1 MTEQKNQKKYS
12 IKDLENI
19 TGIKAHTIRMWE
31 KRYGIIK
38 PKRTNTNIRYYS
50 DKDLK
55 ILMNISTL
63 NKNGIKISEIVHMDT
78 KNMCDKIIELNGSTG
93 IVDSQI
99 NALIISAT
107 ELDQQQFDKT
117 MSNCIVKRGI
127 EKTFTTVIFPFLEKL
142 GVMWQTG
149 TITPVHE
156 HYISNL
162 IRQKLIVAI
171 DNIDNQSNDKNETFI
186 LFLPENELHEI
197 NLLFNHYILKKAGYN
212 VIYLGQTV
220 PTADIIKISKDIKSE
235 YLLTVITTGQST
247 NQLIKYID
255 NLSNSFSEKTI
266 FITGPQVAEKEIPQF
281 PNVITFSDYEDLK
294 KQIDIISK

>member
-55 ILMNISTL
+55 VLMNISTL

-281 PNVITFSDYEDLK
+281 PNVISFSDYEALK

>member
-63 NKNGIKISEIVHMDT
+63 NKNGIKISEIVHMESKD
-78 KNMCDKIIELNGSTG
+78 MCDKIIELNGSTG

-171 DNIDNQSNDKNETFI
+171 DNVDNQSNEKNETFI

>member
-38 PKRTNTNIRYYS
+38 PERTNTNIRYYS

-55 ILMNISTL
+55 VLMNISTL

-78 KNMCDKIIELNGSTG
+78 KDMCDKIIELNGSTG

-117 MSNCIVKRGI
+117 MSICIVKRGI

-142 GVMWQTG
+142 GIMWQTG

-220 PTADIIKISKDIKSE
+220 PTADILKISKDIKSE
-235 YLLTVITTGQST
+235 YLLTVITTGQT
-247 NQLIKYID
+247 ANQLIKYID

-266 FITGPQVAEKEIPQF
+266 FITGPQAAEKEIPQF